1 MATEKKS
8 PKKVAAK
15 KQPVKKKLPKKSM
28 AKKPI
33 AKKRVTK
40 KKRQAQ
46 LVYTLNSKSQLTLDG
61 LQKWTKFVGI
71 MNIIAGIIY
80 CLTIF
85 IFSIPTVIMGVV
97 TILMGS
103 KLTVAANHL
112 SFAMQNED
120 NESFQIALDQ
130 LHRYFLINGILFIIT
145 IIFIL
150 ILVVIASLFAGILI
164 EFINESG
171 FNYSISLL
179 TKVKYIY

>member
-33 AKKRVTK
+33 VKKRATK
-40 KKRQAQ
+40 KGGQNQ
-46 LVYTLNSKSQLTLDG
+46 LIYTLNSAGQLTLDG

-71 MNIIAGIIY
+71 MNIITGIIY

-97 TILMGS
+97 TI
-103 KLTVAANHL
+103 
-112 SFAMQNED
+112 
-120 NESFQIALDQ
+120 
-130 LHRYFLINGILFIIT
+130 
-145 IIFIL
+145 
-150 ILVVIASLFAGILI
+150 
-164 EFINESG
+164 
-171 FNYSISLL
+171 
-179 TKVKYIY
+179 